1 MTDISTHQRS
11 LALTASPTRSLRLPL
26 TLLKH
31 LFRSR
36 RRPAIDLRHTDEHLL
51 KDIGFGRCHDGPPMP
66 SIGKIL

>member
-11 LALTASPTRSLRLPL
+11 LALTPWPTRSLRLAV

-36 RRPAIDLRHTDEHLL
+36 RRPQIDLRHTDEHLL
-51 KDIGFGRCHDGPPMP
+51 RDIGFGRSHDGPPLP
-66 SIGKIL
+66 SIGGIL